1 MVKQSLLNFKN
12 TLDYK
17 NLILTLLITIF
28 VFATN
33 LNINKH
39 YKLLFIFLSLA
50 VCIYDL
56 KYLIPFVVSF
66 LIVTSFNYR
75 NLGNKEIK
83 EHFFSDEQEN
93 KFITEMKKLPFFI
106 KETDAKL
113 KELFTTYKSPK
124 DIYNALNLDNIDD
137 NTERNITYFDKNKFS
152 KKLSILFTLSPNPVY
167 SNYMYKIVNE
177 LGFSQIYNGT
187 YDSEEN
193 IDAIK
198 YKLNEVILLL
208 FEKHIKKY
216 NLEKG
221 KDEIDINTIVDSR
234 YGDYSD
240 KKNNHGVFN
249 YNFNLDDYINDNY
262 KEGDYKDSVLFN
274 NIKSIIDF
282 EFKKKLTNEF
292 KKLSVNL
299 NNTKKEGVLNPLE
312 ILNDYESVVKTV
324 INRLNLFD
332 KIRGDTIEKKR
343 KELNLYKNIY
353 TFIIFGN
360 TDLHKIFKSINST
373 KFESIN
379 KKLQDTVDTHP
390 DDNKFLKLTSKDIF
404 YNSILFFLKIKEI
417 GDDLY
422 VEDLLDEYDYPE
434 APEESPPPAG
444 EEYKTNPLWYNDSKL
459 KKSFD
464 VNEMNNKNEQELE
477 KYYRAMDFNSP
488 NLKEI
493 SKHAEDY
500 NEKLKIENISF
511 DKKIDDFSKSI
522 FDIIDEFNELINEML
537 NKDGNGSPSPSPSY
551 SGKLEGYDYYIY
563 IIGRII
569 DILINTDRIIHMGFV
584 IILLALF
591 IYFIDSTSEPV
602 VNQNGGF
609 ISLMDY
615 LNKIKI

>member
-137 NTERNITYFDKNKFS
+137 NTERNITYFDKNNFS
-152 KKLSILFTLSPNPVY
+152 KKLSILFTLSPNPEY
-167 SNYMYKIVNE
+167 SNYMYKIANE
-177 LGFSQIYNGT
+177 LGFSLIYNGT

-262 KEGDYKDSVLFN
+262 KAGDSTDSVLFN

-324 INRLNLFD
+324 IKRLNLFD

-343 KELNLYKNIY
+343 KELNVYKNIY

-379 KKLQDTVDTHP
+379 QKLQDTVDTHP

>member
-137 NTERNITYFDKNKFS
+137 NTERNITYFDKNNFS
-152 KKLSILFTLSPNPVY
+152 KKLSILFTLSPNPEY
-167 SNYMYKIVNE
+167 SNYMYKIANE
-177 LGFSQIYNGT
+177 LGFSLIYNGT

-262 KEGDYKDSVLFN
+262 KAGDSTDSVLFN
-274 NIKSIIDF
+274 NITSIIDF

-299 NNTKKEGVLNPLE
+299 NNTKKEGVTDKLE

-324 INRLNLFD
+324 IKRLNLFD

-343 KELNLYKNIY
+343 KELNVYKNIY

-537 NKDGNGSPSPSPSY
+537 NKDGNGSPSPSY

>member
-106 KETDAKL
+106 KETDTKL

-262 KEGDYKDSVLFN
+262 KAGDSTDSVLFN

-299 NNTKKEGVLNPLE
+299 NNTKKEGVTDKLE

-324 INRLNLFD
+324 IKRLNLFD
-332 KIRGDTIEKKR
+332 KIRGDTIEKKI

-379 KKLQDTVDTHP
+379 QKLQDTVDTHP

-522 FDIIDEFNELINEML
+522 FDIIDEFNVLINEML

-615 LNKIKI
+615 LNKVKI

>member
-262 KEGDYKDSVLFN
+262 KAGDSTDSVLFN

-324 INRLNLFD
+324 IKRLNLFD

-343 KELNLYKNIY
+343 KELNVYKNIY

>member
-262 KEGDYKDSVLFN
+262 KAGDSTDSVLFN
-274 NIKSIIDF
+274 NITSIIDF

-299 NNTKKEGVLNPLE
+299 NNTKKEGVTDKLE

-324 INRLNLFD
+324 IKRLNLFD

-615 LNKIKI
+615 LNKVKI

>member
-262 KEGDYKDSVLFN
+262 KAGDSTDSVLFN

-324 INRLNLFD
+324 IKRLNLFD

-343 KELNLYKNIY
+343 KELNVYKNIY

-379 KKLQDTVDTHP
+379 QKLQDTVDTHP

-434 APEESPPPAG
+434 APEESPPPSG

-522 FDIIDEFNELINEML
+522 FDIIDEFNVLINEML
-537 NKDGNGSPSPSPSY
+537 NKDGNGSPSPSY

-615 LNKIKI
+615 LNKVKI